1 MSTEDKTQ
9 SGETLSDN
17 TSTATS
23 QAQVSTLIFMQRL
36 DLTMYFQP
44 SVKPYNSEPPS
55 IFIFN
60 LGRTC
65 TSQIND
71 GPWHGE
77 TLLQCFAIALG
88 SINTN
93 GYTVQGA
100 MYSPEGVNIFIETDD
115 EHWAERISINGPRN

>member
-1 MSTEDKTQ
+1 MSTEHKTQ
-9 SGETLSDN
+9 AGEMNDN
-17 TSTATS
+17 RSAATS

-36 DLTMYFQP
+36 DLRKYFQP
-44 SVKPYNSEPPS
+44 LVKPNHSEPPS

-60 LGRTC
+60 LGRTRS
-65 TSQIND
+65 SQIND

-77 TLLQCFAIALG
+77 TLLQCFAIALS
-88 SINTN
+88 SINEN

-115 EHWAERISINGPRN
+115 EHWDERIIVNELKK